1 MNLKPIYWHV
11 ILHLPARKMMQI
23 VTKLPSQRALDV
35 ADAVLTVFQNDEPA
49 MVVRLYALY
58 ALGSFDDALAF
69 SDRAL
74 AIHPNNSA
82 LHGVRGNLLSHFGRT
97 DEAMLEYDNV
107 LALHPRQPAALMHK
121 ANLLV
126 DKGHIDIALRC
137 YDEVV
142 ASDQSTPE
150 DMFFAY
156 AAKGSLLVAADR
168 TADVENL
175 CAELRSQYG
184 TAPAVLSMVGT
195 LYCQI
200 GQVAQGHACYDDALE
215 HASCDSAMADR
226 IKTIISE
233 IEEAD
238 ASVASVPPENVTDC
252 KDAKTAQI
260 G

>member
-1 MNLKPIYWHV
+1 MNLKPIYWYV
-11 ILHLPARKMMQI
+11 ILHLPAKTMMQI

-49 MVVRLYALY
+49 MVMKLYALY

-74 AIHPNNSA
+74 AIHPHNSA
-82 LHGVRGNLLSHFGRT
+82 LHGVRGNLLSHSGRT

-107 LALHPRQPAALMHK
+107 LALHPHQPAALMHK

-168 TADVENL
+168 TTDVEDL
-175 CAELRSQYG
+175 CAELHSQYG

-200 GQVAQGHACYDDALE
+200 GQVAQGHACYQQALE
-215 HASCDSAMADR
+215 HARENAVMTER
-226 IKTIISE
+226 ITMIIRELDTVISPAVSMSNQTTTDGGTTTI
-233 IEEAD
+233 
-238 ASVASVPPENVTDC
+238 C
-252 KDAKTAQI
+252 
-260 G
+260 